1 MERLGPAPARQG
13 CGFGTGQTIRGQGMT
28 EIFELIQQRTAIS
41 ASVDEEFAAVPGE
54 PRKRRIYDWDRRQ
67 WRTVITIDLGAKR
80 IQRPPTELDGI
91 NSKRKQ
97 SIYAVP
103 RPQPQRDKVWNWLRD
118 NPGQM
123 FRTGAIAAGADV
135 PEGTAR
141 QALSDGM
148 ADGVISRIKDPDR
161 TMNGFAWVWGWI
173 DA

>member
-1 MERLGPAPARQG
+1 MDLHEV
-13 CGFGTGQTIRGQGMT
+13 
-28 EIFELIQQRTAIS
+28 IQQRTAIS
-41 ASVDEEFAAVPGE
+41 ASVDEEFSTMPGKIV
-54 PRKRRIYDWDRRQ
+54 RTKFYDWDRHC
-67 WRTVITIDLGAKR
+67 WRKGDVIDLGAKR

-103 RPQPQRDKVWNWLRD
+103 RPQPQRDKVWDWLQD
-118 NPGQM
+118 HPGQM
-123 FRTGAIAAGADV
+123 FKTGAIAAGADV

-161 TMNGFAWVWGWI
+161 TMNGFAWVWGWMG
-173 DA
+173 DDDV